1 MKLNRYAYLNY
12 LLKKH
17 IRDIILICYQEPG
30 RGGGGDFGRTC
41 SAEIQVYGVVSRGI
55 NGKVIVIF

>member
-17 IRDIILICYQEPG
+17 TRDIILICYQEL
-30 RGGGGDFGRTC
+30 GDLGRTC
-41 SAEIQVYGVVSRGI
+41 RAEIQVYRVVNRGI
-55 NGKVIVIF
+55 KGKVIVVF

>member
-17 IRDIILICYQEPG
+17 TRDIILICYQEPG
-30 RGGGGDFGRTC
+30 GDLGRTC
-41 SAEIQVYGVVSRGI
+41 RAEIQVYRVVNRGI
-55 NGKVIVIF
+55 KGKVIVIF